1 MKPYIYLIFD
11 IKKNKPYYVGKHN
24 GTNKHYLTG
33 SKILKRYISL
43 FGLDAFLLRFNKI
56 ILEETQHDCLDFLE
70 EKYIKKFKTKIN
82 GGNMTWGG
90 KWDIKYRQPFLKPIL
105 QYNLNGN
112 FIKEWEYVKQPIY
125 EGIGTDYNGISACCL
140 GKQKTANG
148 FIWRFKKDKIYQKI
162 KVPKRKTYKK
172 GVSRIKNKKIM
183 VNGIVYKSITN
194 AAKTLGWSFGKLNW
208 KIQNNQIDYKW
219 LK

>member
-1 MKPYIYLIFD
+1 MKPHIYLIFD

-24 GTNKHYLTG
+24 GTNKQYLTG

-43 FGLDAFLLRFNKI
+43 FGIDAFLLRFDKI
-56 ILEETQHDCLDFLE
+56 ILEETQQDNLNSLE

-90 KWDIKYRQPFLKPIL
+90 KWDIKFRQPSFKPIL
-105 QYNLNGN
+105 QYDLKGN
-112 FIKEWEYVKQPIY
+112 FIKEWEYIKQPIY

-148 FIWRFKKDKIYQKI
+148 FIWRFKEGDISLKI
-162 KVPKRKTYKK
+162 KVPKRKKYKK
-172 GVSRIKNKKIM
+172 RIGGGGAMPIKIDGTKYSSKTECMRLLKISQNRLNK
-183 VNGIVYKSITN
+183 
-194 AAKTLGWSFGKLNW
+194 FLN
-208 KIQNNQIDYKW
+208 NE
-219 LK
+219 